1 MLIDT
6 YEAQSLLFNINF
18 KETASNGMQAYR
30 GDLVLIEGEVADAQG
45 RRKPPIATMV
55 GAGLLAEGDKLK
67 LLSGSLDEIAHLPV
81 LAEKYAESMTAATVA
96 IVYVVNIAKPMQV
109 EIAGTRYAL
118 LPLDDGMAWNQ
129 LVDELKLEKSDFK
142 GKSSGD
148 KVVTVY
154 EAALDYTPKYETVTL
169 DVALSRAT
177 DAKRVVHG
185 AV

>member
-30 GDLVLIEGEVADAQG
+30 GDLILIEGEVADAQG

-55 GAGLLAEGDKLK
+55 GAGLLTEGDKLK

-81 LAEKYAESMTAATVA
+81 LAEKYGAAITPDTVA
-96 IVYVVNIAKPMQV
+96 IVYVVNIKKPMQV
-109 EIAGTRYAL
+109 EIGGARYVL
-118 LPLDDGMAWNQ
+118 LPLDDGLAWNE

-148 KVVTVY
+148 KVFTVY
-154 EAALDYTPKYETVTL
+154 ETAVDYKPKYETVTL
-169 DVALSRAT
+169 DVALSRGT

>member
-6 YEAQSLLFNINF
+6 YETQGLLFNINF
-18 KETASNGMQAYR
+18 KDAAGAGRQAYR
-30 GDLVLIEGEVADAQG
+30 GDLVLIEGEITDAQG

-55 GAGLLAEGDKLK
+55 GAGLLAEGDSLK

-81 LAEKYAESMTAATVA
+81 LVEKYASAITPETIA
-96 IVYVVNIAKPMQV
+96 IVYVVNIKKPMQV
-109 EIAGTRYAL
+109 EIDGVRFVL
-118 LPLDDGMAWNQ
+118 LPLDDGMAWNE

-142 GKSSGD
+142 GKTSGE
-148 KVVTVY
+148 KVLTVY
-154 EAALDYTPKYETVTL
+154 ETAADYKPKYETVSL
-169 DVALSRAT
+169 EVALSRGT